1 MIYTN
6 DEIADLI
13 QQTIKLMIELESFV
27 NTEEDHHCDYRTI
40 YRTHKLLVDKVLETL
55 GNLTNET
62 VSIRNINPR
71 DLVQALNELKVSGK
85 TYSPPSGSLYKK
97 IGDRNGANHREEGY

>member
-13 QQTIKLMIELESFV
+13 QQTIKLMIEIESFV

-40 YRTHKLLVDKVLETL
+40 YRTHKLLVDK
-55 GNLTNET
+55 
-62 VSIRNINPR
+62 
-71 DLVQALNELKVSGK
+71 D
-85 TYSPPSGSLYKK
+85 
-97 IGDRNGANHREEGY
+97 